1 MGKAITRDGPKSKG
15 LTNAR
20 QNSFLRVMLKYARL
34 VKIEHTLFSLPMVYA
49 GAFLARGFS
58 VTLQEYLFILL
69 AAAGARSTAFALN
82 RIIDA
87 RLDALNPRTATR
99 ELPAGRIKVGE
110 AWGFAVVSALVYIIA
125 AAMLNRWCLI
135 LSPIPLVIF
144 VIYPYM
150 KRFTSLAHFG
160 LGAASAIAPLGGW
173 MAVSGTF
180 SGCGPS
186 ILLGLFSFFWVSGFD
201 IIYAV
206 GDEEFDRKQNLYS
219 LVVSLGKAKALMVS
233 SILHVLGFLSLA
245 ALMVWQFPNIWSAV
259 LLVAVGLL
267 LVWQHRVAENI
278 ELAFFK
284 INAAV
289 GFVVLGVVAFGRANF

>member
-1 MGKAITRDGPKSKG
+1 
-15 LTNAR
+15 
-20 QNSFLRVMLKYARL
+20 MLKYARL

>member
-1 MGKAITRDGPKSKG
+1 MLSKY
-15 LTNAR
+15 T
-20 QNSFLRVMLKYARL
+20 RL

-49 GAFLARGFS
+49 GAFLAKGFS
-58 VTLQEYLFILL
+58 VTPKEYLLIFL
-69 AAAGARSTAFALN
+69 AAAGARSVAFALN

-87 RLDALNPRTATR
+87 RIDALNPRTAMR
-99 ELPAGRIKVGE
+99 ELPAGRMKAVE
-110 AWGFAVVSALVYIIA
+110 AWGFTFLSALVYVAA
-125 AAMLNRWCLI
+125 AAMLGRWCLI
-135 LSPIPLVIF
+135 LSPIPLAIF

-150 KRFTSLAHFG
+150 KRFTPLAHFG
-160 LGAASAIAPLGGW
+160 LGAVSACAPLGGW
-173 MAVSGTF
+173 MAVTGTF
-180 SGCGPS
+180 SGCEPS

-206 GDEEFDRKQNLYS
+206 GDEDFDRKQNLHS
-219 LVVSLGKAKALMVS
+219 LVVSLGKSSALLVS
-233 SILHVLGFLSLA
+233 SFLHVLGFSSLA
-245 ALMVWQFPNIWSAV
+245 ALMFWQFPNVWSGV
-259 LLVAVGLL
+259 LLLAVGLL

>member
-1 MGKAITRDGPKSKG
+1 
-15 LTNAR
+15 
-20 QNSFLRVMLKYARL
+20 MLKYARL

-49 GAFLARGFS
+49 GAFLARGFAL
-58 VTLQEYLFILL
+58 TAKEYLLIFL

-87 RLDALNPRTATR
+87 KLDAANPRTAMR
-99 ELPAGRIKVGE
+99 ELPAGRIKAAE
-110 AWGFAVVSALVYIIA
+110 AWGFAFVSALVYVIA
-125 AAMLNRWCLI
+125 AALLNRWALI
-135 LSPIPLVIF
+135 LSPIPLAIF

-150 KRFTSLAHFG
+150 KRFTPLAHFG
-160 LGAASAIAPLGGW
+160 LGAASACAPLGGW

-180 SGCGPS
+180 AGCDPS

-206 GDEEFDRKQNLYS
+206 GDEDFDRQQNLHS
-219 LVVSLGKAKALMVS
+219 LVVSLGKLKALWVS
-233 SILHVLGFLSLA
+233 SLIHALGLISLFG
-245 ALMVWQFPNIWSAV
+245 LMVWQFPNLWSAA

-267 LVWQHRVAENI
+267 LFWQHRVAENI

-289 GFVVLGVVAFGRANF
+289 GFVVLGVVALGRANF

>member
-1 MGKAITRDGPKSKG
+1 
-15 LTNAR
+15 
-20 QNSFLRVMLKYARL
+20 MLKYARL

-49 GAFLARGFS
+49 GAFLAKGFA
-58 VTLQEYLFILL
+58 VTAKEYLLILL

-87 RLDALNPRTATR
+87 RIDALNPRTAMR
-99 ELPAGRIKVGE
+99 ELPAGRIMTGE
-110 AWGFAVVSALVYIIA
+110 AWGFAFVSALVYVIA
-125 AAMLNRWCLI
+125 AAMLNSWCLI
-135 LSPIPLVIF
+135 LSPIPLAIF

-150 KRFTSLAHFG
+150 KRFTPLANFG
-160 LGAASAIAPLGGW
+160 LGVASAIAPLGGW

-206 GDEEFDRKQNLYS
+206 GDEEFDRQQNLHS
-219 LVVSLGKAKALMVS
+219 LVVSLGKAKALLVS
-233 SILHVLGFLSLA
+233 SLLHILGFASLA
-245 ALMVWQFPNIWSAV
+245 ALMVWQFPNLWSTAL
-259 LLVAVGLL
+259 LLVVGLL
-267 LVWQHRVAENI
+267 LVWQHWVADNI

-289 GFVVLGVVAFGRANF
+289 GFVVLAVVAVGRMEF

>member
-1 MGKAITRDGPKSKG
+1 MGGAITRDGPKSKG

-20 QNSFLRVMLKYARL
+20 QLSFLRVMLKYARL

-58 VTLQEYLFILL
+58 VTLPEYLLILL

-87 RLDALNPRTATR
+87 RIDALNPRTATR
-99 ELPAGRIKVGE
+99 ELPAGRIKTAE
-110 AWGFAVVSALVYIIA
+110 AWGFAFVSALVYVIA

-135 LSPIPLVIF
+135 LSPIPLAIF
-144 VIYPYM
+144 VVYPYM
-150 KRFTSLAHFG
+150 KRFTPLAHFG
-160 LGAASAIAPLGGW
+160 LGAASACAPLGGW

-180 SGCGPS
+180 AGCGPA

-206 GDEEFDRKQNLYS
+206 GDEEFDRKQTLHS
-219 LVVSLGKAKALMVS
+219 LVVSLGKVKALLVS
-233 SILHVLGFLSLA
+233 SLLHVLGFASLT
-245 ALMVWQFPNIWSAV
+245 ALMLWQFPNIWSAA
-259 LLVAVGLL
+259 LLVTVGFL
-267 LVWQHRVAENI
+267 LVWQHRVVEDI

-289 GFVVLGVVAFGRANF
+289 GFVVLGVVAVGRANF

>member
-1 MGKAITRDGPKSKG
+1 
-15 LTNAR
+15 
-20 QNSFLRVMLKYARL
+20 MLKYARL

-49 GAFLARGFS
+49 GSFLARGFS
-58 VTLQEYLFILL
+58 VTPKEYLLIFL

-87 RLDALNPRTATR
+87 RIDALNPRTATR
-99 ELPAGRIKVGE
+99 ELPAGRMKAAE
-110 AWGFAVVSALVYIIA
+110 AWGFAFVSAIVYVTA

-135 LSPIPLVIF
+135 LSPIPLAIF

-150 KRFTSLAHFG
+150 KRFTSLAHLG
-160 LGAASAIAPLGGW
+160 LGAASACAPLGGW
-173 MAVSGTF
+173 MAVTGTF
-180 SGCGPS
+180 SGCAPS

-206 GDEEFDRKQNLYS
+206 GDEDFDRKQGLHS
-219 LVVSLGKAKALMVS
+219 LVVSLGKAKALLVS
-233 SILHVLGFLSLA
+233 SSLHILGFASLA
-245 ALMVWQFPNIWSAV
+245 ALMLWQFPNVWSGA
-259 LLVAVGLL
+259 LLLTVGIL

-289 GFVVLGVVAFGRANF
+289 GFVVLGVVAFGKANF

>member
-1 MGKAITRDGPKSKG
+1 M
-15 LTNAR
+15 
-20 QNSFLRVMLKYARL
+20 RVMLKYARL

-49 GAFLARGFS
+49 GAFLSKGFS
-58 VTLQEYLFILL
+58 VTLKEYLFILL

-87 RLDALNPRTATR
+87 KLDALNPRTASR
-99 ELPAGRIKVGE
+99 ELPAGRIKTGE
-110 AWGFAVVSALVYIIA
+110 AWGFAFVSAVVYVIA
-125 AAMLNRWCLI
+125 AALLNSWCLI
-135 LSPIPLVIF
+135 LSPIPLAIF
-144 VIYPYM
+144 LIYPYM
-150 KRFTSLAHFG
+150 KRFTYLAHFG

-173 MAVSGTF
+173 MAVAGTF

-206 GDEEFDRKQNLYS
+206 GDEEFDRKQNLHS
-219 LVVSLGKAKALMVS
+219 LVVSLGKAKAFLFS
-233 SILHVLGFLSLA
+233 SVLHILGFLSLA
-245 ALMVWQFPNIWSAV
+245 ALMVWQFPNIWSAA

-267 LVWQHRVAENI
+267 LVWQHRVADNI

-289 GFVVLGVVAFGRANF
+289 GFVVLAVVAVGRMEF